1 MRRVAWKTPMFF
13 EREETRLSRLPLAA
27 SLESEE
33 DSSIQSVAV
42 AVPEPTPEEEEE
54 EEEVRPPLLEWIG
67 RRGGDGYG

>member
-33 DSSIQSVAV
+33 DSSIQSVV
-42 AVPEPTPEEEEE
+42 AVPEPPPEEEE